1 MTSKMTSKK
10 LIFVLGSVLALTLTG
25 SAQEAASEPS
35 TIAATDSTAVPALV
49 PYSGIAVDAQ
59 GKPLGE
65 AVSIT
70 FQIFKDEQ
78 GGEPLYAE
86 TQTLN
91 LDRLGRYKTQLGA
104 TYPGGISLEPFQSG
118 EARWLEVQIAGQ
130 TPKPRTLL
138 TSVPY
143 ALKASDA
150 TTLGGLP
157 VSAFAL
163 AGDAS
168 HSATAQSIANASPTG
183 TVTSVGSGAG
193 LTGGPITKSGTLSI
207 AKGGVTNAMLHS
219 PTFTINAGAGLAGGG
234 SVELGES
241 TTLSLGPDISATS
254 GTFSGAT
261 APVLAGD
268 NTNGASGHLGTT
280 VGGEPAGVWGSS
292 SYYGVYG
299 TGIYGV
305 FALASNVGVYA
316 SANTIGVS
324 GISSNSG
331 GYGELGTTVN
341 SYATGVYGTSQT
353 YGVFGYANTYGVVG
367 ESDYTGVYG
376 QGPSFGV
383 FSDGPVGTSSTST
396 AVAALPDDR
405 VVELYSMASPE
416 NWFEDFG
423 SASLKSGVAEIT
435 LDPTFAQA
443 ANSEADYH
451 VFITPN
457 GDCEGLYVATKTA
470 TGFEVRELRSG
481 NSNVSFDFRIVAK
494 RRGFEALRM
503 EELRHDA
510 KTAQLIRDRVKSR
523 PAQRTLILDQ
533 QGQPKDPLNMPGVK
547 SSNAAPAM

>member
-1 MTSKMTSKK
+1 
-10 LIFVLGSVLALTLTG
+10 
-25 SAQEAASEPS
+25 
-35 TIAATDSTAVPALV
+35 
-49 PYSGIAVDAQ
+49 
-59 GKPLGE
+59 
-65 AVSIT
+65 
-70 FQIFKDEQ
+70 
-78 GGEPLYAE
+78 
-86 TQTLN
+86 
-91 LDRLGRYKTQLGA
+91 
-104 TYPGGISLEPFQSG
+104 
-118 EARWLEVQIAGQ
+118 
-130 TPKPRTLL
+130 
-138 TSVPY
+138 
-143 ALKASDA
+143 
-150 TTLGGLP
+150 
-157 VSAFAL
+157 
-163 AGDAS
+163 
-168 HSATAQSIANASPTG
+168 
-183 TVTSVGSGAG
+183 
-193 LTGGPITKSGTLSI
+193 
-207 AKGGVTNAMLHS
+207 
-219 PTFTINAGAGLAGGG
+219 
-234 SVELGES
+234 
-241 TTLSLGPDISATS
+241 
-254 GTFSGAT
+254 
-261 APVLAGD
+261 LAGD

-299 TGIYGV
+299 AGIYGV
-305 FALASNVGVYA
+305 FANASNVGVYA

-341 SYATGVYGTSQT
+341 TYATGVYGTSQT

-367 ESDYTGVYG
+367 ESNYIGVYG

-383 FSDGPVGTSSTST
+383 YSDGPLGTSSTSA

-423 SASLKSGVAEIT
+423 SGSLKAGVAEIK

-443 ANSEADYH
+443 ANSESDYH

-503 EELRHDA
+503 EELKHDA
-510 KTAQLIRDRVKSR
+510 KAAQLIRDRVKSR

-533 QGQPKDPLNMPGVK
+533 QGQPKDPLNTPGVK
-547 SSNAAPAM
+547 PSNAAPAM

>member
-1 MTSKMTSKK
+1 MTSKK
-10 LIFVLGSVLALTLTG
+10 LIFVLGSVLALPLIG
-25 SAQEAASEPS
+25 SAQEAASEPQ
-35 TIAATDSTAVPALV
+35 TLATTGSTAVPALV
-49 PYSGIAVDAQ
+49 PYSGIAIDAQ

-65 AVSIT
+65 AVSVT
-70 FQIFKDEQ
+70 FQIFKDQQ
-78 GGEPLYAE
+78 GGEPLFAE

-91 LDRLGRYKTQLGA
+91 LDRLGRYKAQLGA
-104 TYPGGISLEPFQSG
+104 TYSSGISLEPFQSG

-130 TPKPRTLL
+130 APKARTLL

-143 ALKASDA
+143 ALKA
-150 TTLGGLP
+150 
-157 VSAFAL
+157 
-163 AGDAS
+163 GDAS
-168 HSATAQSIANASPTG
+168 HPATAQSVQNAAAATG
-183 TVTSVGSGAG
+183 TVTRVGSGAG
-193 LTGGPITKSGTLSI
+193 LTGGPITTSGTLSI
-207 AKGGVTNAMLHS
+207 ANKGVTNTMLQN
-219 PTFTINAGAGLAGGG
+219 PTLTIHAGSGLAGGG
-234 SVELGES
+234 SVSLGES
-241 TTLSLGPDISATS
+241 TTLSLGPNIS
-254 GTFSGAT
+254 GTTGSFSGAT
-261 APVLAGD
+261 APVLSGD

-292 SYYGVYG
+292 GYYGVYG

-305 FALASNVGVYA
+305 FANASNVGVYA

-324 GISSNSG
+324 GISTNSG

-341 SYATGVYGTSQT
+341 GYATGVYGASAT
-353 YGVFGYANTYGVVG
+353 YGLFGYANTYGVVG
-367 ESDYTGVYG
+367 ESNYAGVYG
-376 QGPSFGV
+376 KGPNYGV
-383 FSDGPVGTSSTST
+383 YSDGPVGTASTSA

-423 SASLKSGVAEIT
+423 SGSLKAGVAEIT

-443 ANSEADYH
+443 ANSKSDYH

-503 EELRHDA
+503 EELQHDA
-510 KTAQLIRDRVKSR
+510 KTAQLIRDQVKSR
-523 PAQRTLILDQ
+523 SAQRTLLLDQ

-547 SSNAAPAM
+547 PSNAAPAM

>member
-1 MTSKMTSKK
+1 MTSKK
-10 LIFVLGSVLALTLTG
+10 LIFVLGSVLALPLIG
-25 SAQEAASEPS
+25 SAQEAASEPP
-35 TIAATDSTAVPALV
+35 TPAATASTAVPALV
-49 PYSGIAVDAQ
+49 PYSGIAIDAQ

-65 AVSIT
+65 AVSVT

-78 GGEPLYAE
+78 GGEPLFGE

-91 LDRLGRYKTQLGA
+91 LDRLGRYKAQLGA
-104 TYPGGISLEPFQSG
+104 TYPSGISLELFQSG

-130 TPKPRTLL
+130 APKARTLL

-143 ALKASDA
+143 ALKAGDA

-168 HSATAQSIANASPTG
+168 HPATAQSVQNAASPTG
-183 TVTSVGSGAG
+183 TVTRVGSGAG

-207 AKGGVTNAMLHS
+207 ANEGVTNAMLQN
-219 PTFTINAGAGLAGGG
+219 PTLTIKAGSGLAGGG
-234 SVELGES
+234 SVSLGES
-241 TTLSLGPDISATS
+241 TTLSLGPNIS
-254 GTFSGAT
+254 GTTGRFSGAT
-261 APVLAGD
+261 APVLSGD

-299 TGIYGV
+299 AGIYGV
-305 FALASNVGVYA
+305 FANASNVGVYA
-316 SANTIGVS
+316 SGNTIGVS
-324 GISSNSG
+324 GISNTSG
-331 GYGELGTTVN
+331 GYGELGTTIN
-341 SYATGVYGTSQT
+341 GYATGIYGASGT

-367 ESDYTGVYG
+367 ESNYTGVYG
-376 QGPSFGV
+376 KGPTFGV
-383 FSDGPVGTSSTST
+383 YSDGPVGTPSTNA

-423 SASLKSGVAEIT
+423 SGSLKAGVAEIT
-435 LDPTFAQA
+435 LDPTFAQG
-443 ANSEADYH
+443 ANRQSDYP
-451 VFITPN
+451 VFIKPN

-470 TGFEVRELRSG
+470 TGFEVRESRSG

-510 KTAQLIRDRVKSR
+510 KTAQLIRDQVKSR

-547 SSNAAPAM
+547 PSNAAPAM

>member
-1 MTSKMTSKK
+1 MTSKK
-10 LIFVLGSVLALTLTG
+10 LIFVLASVLALPLIG
-25 SAQEAASEPS
+25 SAQEAAPEPQPL
-35 TIAATDSTAVPALV
+35 AANASTAVPALV
-49 PYSGIAVDAQ
+49 PYSGIAIDAQ

-65 AVSIT
+65 AVSVT

-78 GGEPLYAE
+78 GGEPLFAE

-91 LDRLGRYKTQLGA
+91 LDHLGRYKAQLGA
-104 TYPGGISLEPFQSG
+104 TYASGISLETFQSG

-130 TPKPRTLL
+130 APKPRTLL

-143 ALKASDA
+143 ALKAGDA

-163 AGDAS
+163 AGDDAS
-168 HSATAQSIANASPTG
+168 HAATVQSVQNAASPTG

-207 AKGGVTNAMLHS
+207 AKGGVTNAMLHT
-219 PTFTINAGAGLAGGG
+219 PTLTINAGTGLAGGG
-234 SVELGES
+234 SVSLGES
-241 TTLSLGPDISATS
+241 TTLSLDPNIS
-254 GTFSGAT
+254 GTTGRFSGAT
-261 APVLAGD
+261 APVLSGD
-268 NTNGASGHLGTT
+268 NTNGASGQLGTT

-299 TGIYGV
+299 AGIYGV
-305 FALASNVGVYA
+305 FANASNVGVYA
-316 SANTIGVS
+316 SGNTIGVS
-324 GISSNSG
+324 GISNNSG
-331 GYGELGTTVN
+331 GWGEIGTTIN
-341 SYATGVYGTSQT
+341 GYATGVYGTSVT

-367 ESDYTGVYG
+367 ESNYAGVYG
-376 QGPSFGV
+376 KGPNYGV
-383 FSDGPVGTSSTST
+383 YSDGPVGTASTSA

-423 SASLKSGVAEIT
+423 SGSLKAGVAEIT
-435 LDPTFAQA
+435 LDPTFTQA
-443 ANSEADYH
+443 ANSESDYH

-503 EELRHDA
+503 QELRHDA
-510 KTAQLIRDRVKSR
+510 KTAQLIRDQVKSR

-547 SSNAAPAM
+547 PSNAAPAM